1 MAMPTMAS
9 DSASKFA
16 LEGANESLWYEL
28 KPWNIKVTLVRLG
41 FINSLA
47 FHKVFYSSKRKE
59 TQGSSP
65 YDSHYEN
72 MTQFVEKLIQRS
84 PCNSESL
91 AKAIFKVAR
100 AKRPLLRVPGTTEP
114 RIFSFARRLLPRFLY
129 RRLLCHFL
137 PGIRQ

>member
-59 TQGSSP
+59 TQGSPP
-65 YDSHYEN
+65 YDSQYES
-72 MTQFVEKLIQRS
+72 MPQFVEKLIQKS
-84 PCNSESL
+84 PC
-91 AKAIFKVAR
+91 K
-100 AKRPLLRVPGTTEP
+100 
-114 RIFSFARRLLPRFLY
+114 
-129 RRLLCHFL
+129 
-137 PGIRQ
+137 